1 MTGTFPSLGTAAS
14 PGSVTGALDPMQSR
28 PFRVLAHRQET
39 DDTVTLRLE
48 PDDGVP
54 LTFAAGQF
62 AMLGLLGVGEVPISF
77 SGFPGAAVLQHT
89 VRDVGGVTHALV
101 HARLGD
107 LLDVRGP
114 YGTSWD
120 VLDSANGTD
129 DTNVTSGADG
139 IGDTNVAGDV
149 NVTNVAGGAGTVRD
163 VVLVAGGIGLAPL
176 RPALLEVLMH
186 RERFGRVV
194 VLYGAR
200 SPADVLF
207 ADEHDTWR
215 AAGVEV
221 AVTVDYGPP
230 GWAGRVG
237 LVTALIPR
245 AGFDPSRALALI
257 CGPEVMMR
265 YAAAALLDRG
275 VAPDR
280 VRLSMERT
288 MKCGVGL
295 CGHCQLRELFVCVDG
310 PVLPY
315 AQLES
320 LLRLREV

>member
-1 MTGTFPSLGTAAS
+1 MTGAAPS
-14 PGSVTGALDPMQSR
+14 PGSVTGVLDPMQSR

-39 DDTVTLRLE
+39 DDTVTLRLG

-77 SGFPGAAVLQHT
+77 SGVPGAAVLQHT

-120 VLDSANGTD
+120 VLDSLNGTASTASTGATD
-129 DTNVTSGADG
+129 SIDVT
-139 IGDTNVAGDV
+139 
-149 NVTNVAGGAGTVRD
+149 GGAGGTDVSGGAGIVRD

-176 RPALLEVLMH
+176 RPALLDVLMH

-237 LVTALIPR
+237 LVTALIPK
-245 AGFDPSRALALI
+245 AGFDPSRALALV

-265 YAAAALLDRG
+265 YAAAALVDRG

>member
-1 MTGTFPSLGTAAS
+1 MTTTTGTSGGTAL
-14 PGSVTGALDPMQSR
+14 VDPMRSR

-39 DDTVTLRLE
+39 EDTVTLRLE
-48 PDDGVP
+48 PDGGGA
-54 LTFAAGQF
+54 LAFAAGQYT
-62 AMLGLLGVGEVPISF
+62 MLGLLGVGEVPISI
-77 SGFPGAAVLQHT
+77 SGDPGAPAVLQHT

-101 HARLGD
+101 HAQPGD

-114 YGTSWD
+114 YGTGWT
-120 VLDSANGTD
+120 VLDDSTGM
-129 DTNVTSGADG
+129 
-139 IGDTNVAGDV
+139 
-149 NVTNVAGGAGTVRD
+149 D

-176 RPALLEVLMH
+176 RPALMDVLAH

-207 ADEHDTWR
+207 GEEYEAWQ

-237 LVTALIPR
+237 LVTTLIPR
-245 AGFDPSRALALI
+245 AGFDPPHTLALV

-265 YAAAALLDRG
+265 YAAAALVDRG
-275 VAPDR
+275 VAPER
-280 VRLSMERT
+280 VRLSMERN

-310 PVLPY
+310 PVLTY
-315 AQLES
+315 ARLES
-320 LLRLREV
+320 LLRLREA